1 MATSTTNLNL
11 SKPAYT
17 DPADIA
23 VINDNMDKLDGAVNG
38 VEDGLAIVANGNTHA
53 AVAAG
58 QFVYVRNHSSLA
70 QGVYKATTAIAAN
83 GALSTSNLTADAS
96 GGLNALKADIDTLNS
111 NYNIKLVQSGLL
123 NEALTLPTQ
132 TQRAYLLG
140 SYTDTDVPSAY
151 YTAVAVA
158 YRRYNSS
165 LYVILYCATLDPI
178 INFYNGTSWSGW
190 RTFYASNN
198 WKQLVSET
206 IPANTA
212 YDQTLSHEDISNYN
226 EIMFVIIRQSNGRT
240 FASSVAPVSL
250 FISAGLYANGA
261 FAIYSGKP
269 ADFNNTWVNG
279 VAIFISSTQ
288 TEMAI
293 NAIPESVIARIYVR

>member
-111 NYNIKLVQSGLL
+111 KIGGV
-123 NEALTLPTQ
+123 TT
-132 TQRAYLLG
+132 
-140 SYTDTDVPSAY
+140 
-151 YTAVAVA
+151 
-158 YRRYNSS
+158 
-165 LYVILYCATLDPI
+165 
-178 INFYNGTSWSGW
+178 
-190 RTFYASNN
+190 
-198 WKQLVSET
+198 
-206 IPANTA
+206 
-212 YDQTLSHEDISNYN
+212 SNYAQETKIASTTTSVEAN
-226 EIMFVIIRQSNGRT
+226 SDSPAISVDASKPGYAIVGILGVTPGNTYMSIQSFRKSTGNNIDVIVHNWMSSARNAQPEIVCVYLKN
-240 FASSVAPVSL
+240 V
-250 FISAGLYANGA
+250 
-261 FAIYSGKP
+261 
-269 ADFNNTWVNG
+269 
-279 VAIFISSTQ
+279 
-288 TEMAI
+288 
-293 NAIPESVIARIYVR
+293 